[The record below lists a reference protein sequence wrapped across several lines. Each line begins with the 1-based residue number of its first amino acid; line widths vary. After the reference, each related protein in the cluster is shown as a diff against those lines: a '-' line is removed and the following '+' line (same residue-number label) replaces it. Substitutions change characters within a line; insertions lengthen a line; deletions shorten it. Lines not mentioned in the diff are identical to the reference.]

1 MASLSLN
8 PVVDVVV
15 QVSPLSAPRRA
26 FDTGLIIGPNTIIPA
41 ADRLVLY
48 EDTNAM
54 LSAGFTKSDPE
65 YKAALLYFGQSPT
78 PRKLM
83 VGMRLS
89 QSILTIAIGAG
100 GTGYKV
106 GDILTIT
113 GGTGGTARVKTI
125 GTDGIVTAVTLVS
138 GGTGYTVSTGKATT
152 VAPAGGTGCTINIV
166 TVGMESCSSAVTA
179 CRMKNTEWYAVS
191 CLGATKADILEV
203 AAYVETAAPTSVQF
217 YTTADADVPTNG
229 DGNIKAALKALG
241 YSKTIGQYS
250 TTPYAIV
257 SIMGYAMRNNT
268 GLANSCYTLKFK
280 KEPGVV
286 VESLDATQ
294 VLNIENNNGNLY
306 INRGYYYDMF
316 EQGVMAN
323 GQFFDEIIN
332 LDMLANRIQLN
343 IMDKLYK
350 APKIAQTEQGVT
362 QLISAC
368 NEACDRSVTQGFLA
382 PGKWTGQPVLNL
394 NTGDTLQSG
403 YLVQAEAINDQDEAD
418 REARK
423 SPPIYVSIKEAGAM
437 HSATIGVYV
446 SR

>member
-26 FDTGLIIGPNTIIPA
+26 FDTGLIIGPSTVITA
-41 ADRLVLY
+41 ADRMKLY
-48 EDTNAM
+48 EDTNQI
-54 LSAGFTKSDPE
+54 LTAGFTKETPE

-83 VGMRLS
+83 IGMRLP
-89 QSILTIAIGAG
+89 QSIHTITLVAA
-100 GTGYKV
+100 GTGYKI
-106 GDILTIT
+106 GDVLTIA
-113 GGTGGTARVKTI
+113 GGSGGKARVNAI
-125 GTDGIVTAVTLVS
+125 GTDGAVTDITLMS
-138 GGTGYTVSTGKATT
+138 GGTSYSAGTDKATT
-152 VAPAGGTGCTINIV
+152 AAPEGGTGCTINI
-166 TVGMESCSSAVTA
+166 TAVGIESFVDAVAA
-179 CRMKNTEWYAVS
+179 CRVKNTEWYAVS
-191 CLGATKADILEV
+191 CLGATTEEITDV
-203 AAYVETAAPTSVQF
+203 AAFVETAQPTSAQF
-217 YTTADADVPTNG
+217 YTTDEHGIFAT
-229 DGNIKAALKALG
+229 LKSLG
-241 YSKTIGQYS
+241 YSRSLGQYS
-250 TTPYAIV
+250 TQNPYAAV
-257 SIMGYAMRNNT
+257 SIMAYAMRNNT

-286 VESLDATQ
+286 VESFEDATE
-294 VLNIENNNGNLY
+294 VTEIESNNGNLY

-332 LDMLANRIQLN
+332 LDMLTNRIQLN

-350 APKIAQTEQGVT
+350 APKIPQTEPGVT
-362 QLISAC
+362 QLVSAC

-382 PGKWTGQPVLNL
+382 PGKWTGQPILNL
-394 NTGDTLQSG
+394 NTGDILQLG

-423 SPPIYVSIKEAGAM
+423 APPIYVSIKEAGAI
-437 HSATIGVYV
+437 HSVTIGVYV